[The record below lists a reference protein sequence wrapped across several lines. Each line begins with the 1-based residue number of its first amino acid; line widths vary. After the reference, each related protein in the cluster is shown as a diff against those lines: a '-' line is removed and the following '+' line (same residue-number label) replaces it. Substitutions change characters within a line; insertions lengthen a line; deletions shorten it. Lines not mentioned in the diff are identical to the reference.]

1 MMGLISFADRS
12 RDAQMDLV
20 YERVFKLESLE
31 TLAGKSFSASKP
43 VQAGPRS
50 TPRATG
56 FTDMI
61 FGKVTLC
68 TSLT

>member
-50 TPRATG
+50 PPRA
-56 FTDMI
+56 MA
-61 FGKVTLC
+61 
-68 TSLT
+68 SLT